1 METTR
6 LRRIGSLGRL
16 KKLDPNV
23 HLMYLAKKNGGG
35 VEGVSMNIVFAFV
48 LVFACASAARA
59 QVTFYQGKTIN
70 VVVGLS
76 AGGSA
81 DLFTRLLGRYMGKHI
96 PGDPSFVVQNMPGA
110 GSLIAANYLYSV
122 AKPDGLTILSIPPS
136 LYINQLI
143 GRKEVQYDWSKFTWI
158 GSSTRNEYLLVVRA
172 DSPYKTAAD
181 MRQSGDPAKCSAT
194 APGSGGHVTLKLF
207 EEALGL
213 KLNIV
218 SGYGGGSEQDLA
230 IERSEV
236 QCRAVTTAAFLGREP
251 YLTWQK
257 NGFIRV
263 IAQTPRKRNPKLHN
277 VPTVFELMDEFKAPE
292 SSRRLASVILG
303 TDEFG
308 NWPFA
313 GPPGIPRD
321 RVKILREAFDASL
334 QDPGFL
340 EEAKK
345 RGWVI
350 EPIGGEELEK
360 LAKEVMDQPPET
372 IKRLK
377 AIFPQ

>member
-1 METTR
+1 M
-6 LRRIGSLGRL
+6 I
-16 KKLDPNV
+16 
-23 HLMYLAKKNGGG
+23 
-35 VEGVSMNIVFAFV
+35 IIFAV
-48 LVFACASAARA
+48 LLIFAWTPAVRA
-59 QVTFYQGKTIN
+59 QVPFYEGKTIK
-70 VVVGLS
+70 VIVGLS
-76 AGGSA
+76 AGGSG
-81 DLFTRLLGRYMGKHI
+81 DLFSRLLGRHMGNHI
-96 PGDPSFVVQNMPGA
+96 PGNPMFVVQNMPGA
-110 GSLIAANYLYSV
+110 GALIAANYVYSV
-122 AKPDGLTILSIPPS
+122 AKPDGLTILSIPPG
-136 LYINQLI
+136 LYINQLT
-143 GRKEVQYDWSKFTWI
+143 GSKEVQYDWSKFTWL

-172 DSPYKTAAD
+172 DSSYKTAAD
-181 MRQSGDPAKCSAT
+181 IRDSKEPAKCSAT

-218 SGYGGGSEQDLA
+218 TGYGGGSEQDLA
-230 IERSEV
+230 VERGEV

-257 NGFIRV
+257 TGFIRV
-263 IAQTPRKRNPKLHN
+263 IVQTPRKRNPKLRD
-277 VPTVFELMDEFKAPE
+277 VSTVFELMDEFKAPE
-292 SSRRLASVILG
+292 SSRRLATVILG
-303 TDEFG
+303 TDAFG

-313 GPPGIPRD
+313 GPPGIASD

-340 EEAKK
+340 EEARK

-350 EPIGGEELEK
+350 EPIRGEELEK
-360 LAKEVMDQPPET
+360 LAREVIDQPPEV

>member
-1 METTR
+1 M
-6 LRRIGSLGRL
+6 I
-16 KKLDPNV
+16 
-23 HLMYLAKKNGGG
+23 
-35 VEGVSMNIVFAFV
+35 IVFIF
-48 LVFACASAARA
+48 LLLFAWTSATHA
-59 QVTFYQGKTIN
+59 QIPFYQGKTIN
-70 VVVGLS
+70 AVVGLS
-76 AGGSA
+76 AGGSG
-81 DLFTRLLGRYMGKHI
+81 DLFTRLLARYMGKRI
-96 PGDPSFVVQNMPGA
+96 PGDPSFIVQNMPGA
-110 GSLIAANYLYSV
+110 GSLIAANYVYSV

-181 MRQSGDPAKCSAT
+181 MRDPKELAKCSAT

-207 EEALGL
+207 EEALGF
-213 KLNIV
+213 KLNFV
-218 SGYGGGSEQDLA
+218 TGYGGGSEQDLA
-230 IERSEV
+230 MERGEV

-257 NGFIRV
+257 TGFIRV
-263 IAQTPRKRNPKLHN
+263 IVQTPRTRNPKLRN
-277 VPTVFELMDEFKAPE
+277 VSTVFELMDEFKASE
-292 SSRRLASVILG
+292 SSRRLATVILG
-303 TDEFG
+303 ADEFG

-313 GPPGIPRD
+313 GPPAIASD

-340 EEAKK
+340 EEARK
-345 RGWVI
+345 RGWMI
-350 EPIGGEELEK
+350 EPIRGEELEK
-360 LAKEVMDQPPET
+360 LAREVIDQPPEV